1 MSSEL
6 TLLPHTPWTR
16 VRTVLNWL
24 NLSTLLGLA
33 IARLGGASIVR
44 RGRGT
49 YLATGYR
56 FGFPVASAFTVGSVI
71 TSKHD
76 LDYFIDRPVLLQH
89 EDRHC
94 TQYAFVLGV
103 VMLPFY
109 FLCVG
114 DLLRDRRR
122 PLVVQPLR
130 APRQPRRRQLP
141 APAHPLLPPALTVS
155 HEASCLRHSPSAV
168 TLGA

>member
-6 TLLPHTPWTR
+6 LPHTFWTR
-16 VRTVLNWL
+16 VRTVINWI

-33 IARLGGASIVR
+33 IAKIGGATITR

-56 FGFPVASAFTVGSVI
+56 FNFPVASAFTVGSVI
-71 TSKHD
+71 DTKHD
-76 LDYFIDRPVLLQH
+76 LAYLQDRPLLLQH

-94 TQYAFVLGV
+94 TQYAVCVGV
-103 VMLPFY
+103 VMLPLY

-114 DLLRDRRR
+114 ISYALAGDHSSYNPFERLANLSDGGY
-122 PLVVQPLR
+122 
-130 APRQPRRRQLP
+130 
-141 APAHPLLPPALTVS
+141 PPPTNRFA
-155 HEASCLRHSPSAV
+155 RKP
-168 TLGA
+168 

>member
-6 TLLPHTPWTR
+6 LPHTFWTR
-16 VRTVLNWL
+16 VRTVLNWI

-33 IARLGGASIVR
+33 IAKIGGATITR

-56 FGFPVASAFTVGSVI
+56 YNFPVASAFTIGSVI
-71 TSKHD
+71 DSKHD
-76 LDYFIDRPVLLQH
+76 LEYFADRQVLLRH

-114 DLLRDRRR
+114 ISYALAGDHSSYNPFERLANLADGNYPPPMTRRMKR
-122 PLVVQPLR
+122 M
-130 APRQPRRRQLP
+130 
-141 APAHPLLPPALTVS
+141 HKS
-155 HEASCLRHSPSAV
+155 D
-168 TLGA
+168 

>member
-1 MSSEL
+1 MSSEP
-6 TLLPHTPWTR
+6 LPHTRWTR
-16 VRTVLNWL
+16 VRTVLNWI

-56 FGFPVASAFTVGSVI
+56 FGFPVASAFTIGSVI
-71 TSKHD
+71 TSKHE
-76 LDYFIDRPVLLQH
+76 LDYFRERPVLLQH

-114 DLLRDRRR
+114 LSYAIAGDHSSYNPFERLANLADGNY
-122 PLVVQPLR
+122 PP
-130 APRQPRRRQLP
+130 PRTRFSRKP
-141 APAHPLLPPALTVS
+141 
-155 HEASCLRHSPSAV
+155 
-168 TLGA
+168 

>member
-16 VRTVLNWL
+16 IRTVLNWL
-24 NLSTLLGLA
+24 NLSTLLGLG
-33 IARLGGASIVR
+33 IARLGGASIAR

-71 TSKHD
+71 TSRHD
-76 LDYFIDRPVLLQH
+76 LAYFVERPVLLQH

-114 DLLRDRRR
+114 ISYAIAGDHSSYNPFERLANLADGNY
-122 PLVVQPLR
+122 PP
-130 APRQPRRRQLP
+130 PRTRFSRKP
-141 APAHPLLPPALTVS
+141 
-155 HEASCLRHSPSAV
+155 
-168 TLGA
+168 

>member
-1 MSSEL
+1 M
-6 TLLPHTPWTR
+6 
-16 VRTVLNWL
+16 
-24 NLSTLLGLA
+24 
-33 IARLGGASIVR
+33 R

-56 FGFPVASAFTVGSVI
+56 FGFPVASAFTIGSVI

-76 LDYFIDRPVLLQH
+76 LDYFVERPVLLQH

-114 DLLRDRRR
+114 ISYAIAGDHSSYNPFERLANLADGNYPPPRTRFSRR
-122 PLVVQPLR
+122 
-130 APRQPRRRQLP
+130 
-141 APAHPLLPPALTVS
+141 S
-155 HEASCLRHSPSAV
+155 
-168 TLGA
+168 

>member
-1 MSSEL
+1 MSSDL

-16 VRTVLNWL
+16 IRAALNWI

-76 LDYFIDRPVLLQH
+76 LDYFRERPVLLQH

-94 TQYAFVLGV
+94 TQYAFILGI

-109 FLCVG
+109 FLCVAVSYAIAG
-114 DLLRDRRR
+114 DHSSYNPFERLANLADGNYPPPRTRFSRR
-122 PLVVQPLR
+122 
-130 APRQPRRRQLP
+130 
-141 APAHPLLPPALTVS
+141 
-155 HEASCLRHSPSAV
+155 
-168 TLGA
+168 

>member
-6 TLLPHTPWTR
+6 LPHTAWTR
-16 VRTVLNWL
+16 LRTVLNWL
-24 NLSTLLGLA
+24 NLSTLLGLG
-33 IARLGGASIVR
+33 IAKIGGATITR

-56 FGFPVASAFTVGSVI
+56 YNFPVASAFTIGSVI
-71 TSKHD
+71 ASKHD
-76 LDYFIDRPVLLQH
+76 LDYFAERPVLLKH

-109 FLCVG
+109 FLCVAISYAIAG
-114 DLLRDRRR
+114 DHSSYNPFERLANLADGNY
-122 PLVVQPLR
+122 P
-130 APRQPRRRQLP
+130 
-141 APAHPLLPPALTVS
+141 PPATRRMKRPQRS
-155 HEASCLRHSPSAV
+155 D
-168 TLGA
+168 

>member
-16 VRTVLNWL
+16 LRTVLNWL

-71 TSKHD
+71 TSRHD
-76 LDYFIDRPVLLQH
+76 LDYFVERPVLLQH

-114 DLLRDRRR
+114 ISYAIAGDHSSYNPFERLANLADGNY
-122 PLVVQPLR
+122 PP
-130 APRQPRRRQLP
+130 PRTRFSRKQSR
-141 APAHPLLPPALTVS
+141 
-155 HEASCLRHSPSAV
+155 
-168 TLGA
+168 

>member
-6 TLLPHTPWTR
+6 LPHTFWTR
-16 VRTVLNWL
+16 VRTVLNWI
-24 NLSTLLGLA
+24 NLSTPLGLA
-33 IARLGGASIVR
+33 IAKFGGATITR

-56 FGFPVASAFTVGSVI
+56 YNFPVASAFTIGSVI
-71 TSKHD
+71 DSKHD
-76 LDYFIDRPVLLQH
+76 LEYFADRQVLLQH

-114 DLLRDRRR
+114 ISYALAGDHSSYNPFERLANLADGNYPPPMTRRMKR
-122 PLVVQPLR
+122 MDK
-130 APRQPRRRQLP
+130 
-141 APAHPLLPPALTVS
+141 S
-155 HEASCLRHSPSAV
+155 D
-168 TLGA
+168 